1 MIFGHL
7 VLHNNKGK
15 TMSINC
21 IRTLIEDANSS
32 NPNKS
37 ALIFGNKKL
46 TYSELFTKVNQ
57 IAYYLADLDL
67 PKGSRIGL
75 YSNKGIDQVVAI
87 LAILS
92 TQYVLVPL
100 TKLLK
105 PEQVEYI
112 ISDSDIKCIITDK
125 IRLESIEEIKFDGYI
140 ISYETMHKELP
151 SFEEIYKYYNKP
163 YFCDI
168 NGYDNAVITYSF
180 GLSGKPNGIVISH
193 RNLIDSARV
202 VSQYL
207 KLEENDIISG
217 LLLFNLDYGL
227 NQIFC
232 SLYKRATIALHRFV
246 LPNDF
251 FNHII
256 NDKITVLPL
265 MPINIIEMFDEEE
278 HRLPSSELLK
288 NIKTI
293 TSSGGNVTAKMIA
306 DVEKY
311 FVNAKFFSM
320 HGLTEA
326 FRSTYLDPAQ
336 LKIRPESIGK
346 AIPDVELYIID
357 ENGNEC
363 PPRVV
368 GELIHRGG
376 YIYKGFWNAPKT
388 TEQRFK
394 SISILKN
401 VINLEG
407 QLTDEIV
414 VKTGDYVYK
423 DEEGYF
429 YFVSRHD
436 DMIKTRGFRV
446 NPFEIESVVEKNI
459 EQIEKCAVFS
469 IQNEEIEE
477 EIVLV
482 YSAKSELNASEI
494 LFELKNHL
502 ASYMLPSRIIYKK
515 SLPLISSDK
524 NKINKEELKKEF
536 ILKYID

>member
-1 MIFGHL
+1 
-7 VLHNNKGK
+7 
-15 TMSINC
+15 MSINC
-21 IRTLIEDANSS
+21 IRTLIEDANIS
-32 NPNKS
+32 NPEKI
-37 ALIFGNKKL
+37 ALVFGNEKL
-46 TYSELFTKVNQ
+46 TYAQLFSKVNQ
-57 IAYYLADLDL
+57 IAYYLNELDL
-67 PKGSRIGL
+67 PKGSRIGV
-75 YSNKGIDQVVAI
+75 YSNKGIDQVIAI

-92 TQYVLVPL
+92 TNYVLVPL

-105 PEQVEYI
+105 AEQVEYI
-112 ISDSDIKCIITDK
+112 IKDCDIKCIITDK
-125 IRLESIEEIKFDGYI
+125 IKLESIEEIKFTGHI
-140 ISYETMHKELP
+140 ISYETANKDLP
-151 SFEEIYKYYNKP
+151 SFEEIYKYFNKP
-163 YFCDI
+163 YSCDV
-168 NGYDNAVITYSF
+168 NGHDNAVITYSF

-207 KLEENDIISG
+207 KLESNDVISG
-217 LLLFNLDYGL
+217 LLIFNLDYGL

-232 SLYKRATIALHRFV
+232 SLYKRATLALHRFV

-256 NDKITVLPL
+256 NDQITVLPL
-265 MPINIIEMFDEEE
+265 MPINITEMFDEDS
-278 HRLPSSELLK
+278 HRLPNAQLLK
-288 NIKTI
+288 NVRII
-293 TSSGGNVTAKMIA
+293 TSSGGNVTSKMIK
-306 DVEKY
+306 DIEKY
-311 FVNAKFFSM
+311 FVGAKFYSM

-346 AIPDVELYIID
+346 AIPDVELYVID

-376 YIYKGFWNAPKT
+376 YIYKGFWNAPKET
-388 TEQRFK
+388 NERFK
-394 SISILKN
+394 SIDILKN

-407 QLTDEIV
+407 QLCDEIV

-446 NPFEIESVVEKNI
+446 NPYEIESVVEKQIKNI
-459 EQIEKCAVFS
+459 DRCAVFS
-469 IQNEEIEE
+469 IENEEIEE
-477 EIVLV
+477 EIILV
-482 YSAKSELNASEI
+482 YTAKSELNASEI

-502 ASYMLPSRIIYKK
+502 ASYMIPSKIIFKK
-515 SLPLISSDK
+515 SLPLVPSDK
-524 NKINKEELKKEF
+524 NKINKEELKKEL
-536 ILKYID
+536 ISK

>member
-1 MIFGHL
+1 
-7 VLHNNKGK
+7 
-15 TMSINC
+15 MSINC
-21 IRTLIEDANSS
+21 IRTLIEDSNIS
-32 NPNKS
+32 NPNKV
-37 ALIFGNKKL
+37 ALVFGNEKL

-57 IAYYLADLDL
+57 IAYYLSELDL
-67 PKGSRIGL
+67 PKGSRIGV

-92 TQYVLVPL
+92 TNYVLVPL

-105 PEQVEYI
+105 SEQVEYI
-112 ISDSDIKCIITDK
+112 IGDCDIKCIITDK
-125 IRLESIEEIKFDGYI
+125 IKLESIEEIKFAGHI
-140 ISYETMHKELP
+140 ISYETSHKNLP

-163 YFCDI
+163 YSCDV
-168 NGYDNAVITYSF
+168 NGHDNAVITYSF

-207 KLEENDIISG
+207 KLEENDVISG
-217 LLLFNLDYGL
+217 ILIFNLDYGL

-232 SLYKRATIALHRFV
+232 SLYKRATLALHRFV

-256 NDKITVLPL
+256 NDKVTVLPV
-265 MPINIIEMFDEEE
+265 MPINIIEMFDEDS
-278 HRLPSSELLK
+278 HRLPNSALLE
-288 NIKTI
+288 NVRII
-293 TSSGGNVTAKMIA
+293 TSSGGNVTSKMLNDI
-306 DVEKY
+306 EKH
-311 FVNAKFFSM
+311 FIKAKFFSM

-326 FRSTYLDPAQ
+326 FRSTYLDPSQ

-346 AIPDVELYIID
+346 AIPDVELYVID

-376 YIYKGFWNAPKT
+376 YIYKGFWNAPKET
-388 TEQRFK
+388 NERFK
-394 SISILKN
+394 SIEILKN
-401 VINLEG
+401 VISLEG
-407 QLTDEIV
+407 QLCDEIV

-446 NPFEIESVVEKNI
+446 NPYEIESVVEKQIKDI
-459 EQIEKCAVFS
+459 ERCAVFS
-469 IQNEEIEE
+469 IENEEIEE
-477 EIVLV
+477 EIILV
-482 YSAKSELNASEI
+482 YTAKSEINSSEI

-502 ASYMLPSRIIYKK
+502 ASYMIPSKIIYKK
-515 SLPLISSDK
+515 SLPLVPSDK
-524 NKINKEELKKEF
+524 NKINKEELKKELT
-536 ILKYID
+536 LK